1 MAKHDFNINATEEPI
16 DTNIF
21 EDEIQHLL
29 DSESSFINFLSLSK
43 GDMLI
48 ITIIPNKY
56 GWFEAYKASDEFN
69 SLGIW
74 HIDFIYLAQF

>member
-1 MAKHDFNINATEEPI
+1 MAKQDFNPNGTEEPI

-29 DSESSFINFLSLSK
+29 DSESSFIRFLSVNK

-56 GWFEAYKASDEFN
+56 GWFEAYRASDESN
-69 SLGIW
+69 TLGI
-74 HIDFIYLAQF
+74 